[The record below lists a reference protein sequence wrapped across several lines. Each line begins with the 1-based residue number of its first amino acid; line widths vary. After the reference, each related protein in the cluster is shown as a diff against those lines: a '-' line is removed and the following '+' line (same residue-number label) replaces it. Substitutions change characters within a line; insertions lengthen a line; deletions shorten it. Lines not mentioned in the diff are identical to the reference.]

1 MSQIYSKWE
10 LDTVMISIK
19 ESLKDRDLIDPEV
32 TWTISTK
39 DWNPVSLDIQY
50 KVREDSLHTY
60 KYFRGKDVGSLDNM
74 IIEARQHIKDLK
86 SRVELDH
93 DEFMQMLGR
102 VMDRAK
108 DLGMDEDFINPLTS
122 MMKKLASNAITS
134 QL

>member
-1 MSQIYSKWE
+1 MTLYSKWE
-10 LDTVMISIK
+10 LETAMISIK
-19 ESLKDRDLIDPEV
+19 QELKDRDLIDPEV
-32 TWTISTK
+32 TLTVSTK

-60 KYFRGKDVGSLDNM
+60 KYFRGTTVGDLDNM
-74 IIEARQHIKDLK
+74 VIEARGHIKELK

-93 DEFMQMLGR
+93 DEFMLMLGR

-122 MMKKLASNAITS
+122 MMKKLATNAITS

>member
-1 MSQIYSKWE
+1 MTLYSKWD
-10 LDTVMISIK
+10 LDVTMVEIK
-19 ESLKDRDLIDPEV
+19 QELKDRDLIDPEV
-32 TWTISTK
+32 SWRISTN
-39 DWNPVSLDIQY
+39 DWSPVSLDLQY
-50 KVREDSLHTY
+50 KVRDDSLHTY
-60 KYFRGKDVGSLDNM
+60 KYFRGQTVGDIDNM
-74 IIEARQHIKDLK
+74 VIEARAYIKSLK
-86 SRVELDH
+86 SRAELDH

>member
-50 KVREDSLHTY
+50 KVRADSVHTY

-122 MMKKLASNAITS
+122 MMKKLASNAITL

>member
-1 MSQIYSKWE
+1 
-10 LDTVMISIK
+10 MISIK
-19 ESLKDRDLIDPEV
+19 QELKDRDLIDPEV
-32 TWTISTK
+32 TLTVSTK

-60 KYFRGKDVGSLDNM
+60 KYFRGTTVGDLDNM
-74 IIEARQHIKDLK
+74 VIEARGHIKELK

-93 DEFMQMLGR
+93 DEFMLMLGR

-122 MMKKLASNAITS
+122 MMKKLATNAITS

>member
-1 MSQIYSKWE
+1 MTLYSKWD
-10 LDTVMISIK
+10 LDVTMVEIK
-19 ESLKDRDLIDPEV
+19 QELKDRDLLDPEV
-32 TWTISTK
+32 SWRISTN

-60 KYFRGKDVGSLDNM
+60 KYFRGQTVGDLDNM
-74 IIEARQHIKDLK
+74 VIEARAYIKGLK
-86 SRVELDH
+86 SRAELDH
-93 DEFMQMLGR
+93 DEFMLMLGR

-108 DLGMDEDFINPLTS
+108 DLGMDEDFINPLTA